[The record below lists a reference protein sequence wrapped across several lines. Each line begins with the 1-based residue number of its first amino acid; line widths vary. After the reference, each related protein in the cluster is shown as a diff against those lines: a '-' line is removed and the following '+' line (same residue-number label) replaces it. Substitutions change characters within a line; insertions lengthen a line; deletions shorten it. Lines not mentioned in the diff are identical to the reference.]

1 MNEGTKD
8 KNLNKKLT
16 IRILKYLIVNLR
28 GKSIIVKDLKRAKF
42 GSGTE
47 RDDYVCKTRTSDGMK
62 TLIFRMEKFNLIKI
76 NKEDKENFTDYE
88 IKLSENM
95 NEQAERFNYSE
106 LGAGILFL
114 FIVNKK
120 RKFREWCF
128 DLWNLTHNEED
139 KISKKDIPN
148 ETIGKI
154 GQEVILILHDSKKSM
169 KRREMEKELRTNST
183 QLKKWLTFLKEREII
198 FERYSEETKVYS
210 LNQNSP
216 MVKLF
221 GLIPEDN
228 LDMQELFLS
237 NALASGEEIYS
248 DLLLQI
254 LLRPE
259 YAKLLPKV

>member
-8 KNLNKKLT
+8 KNLNKKLA

-106 LGAGILFL
+106 LGAEILILF
-114 FIVNKK
+114 IINKK
-120 RKFREWCF
+120 RRFREWCF
-128 DLWNLTHNEED
+128 DLWNLTHNKED
-139 KISKKDIPN
+139 RIDQRDIPN

-154 GQEVILILHDSKKSM
+154 GQEVILVLYDFKKPM
-169 KRREMEKELRTNST
+169 KRREMEKELRTNSV
-183 QLKKWLTFLKEREII
+183 QLKKWLSFLKEREII
-198 FERYSEETKVYS
+198 FERYSEGTKTYS
-210 LNQNSP
+210 LNQNSS

-221 GLIPEDN
+221 SFIPEDDLN
-228 LDMQELFLS
+228 IQELFLS
-237 NALASGEEIYS
+237 NTLASGEEIYS

-254 LLRPE
+254 LMRPE
-259 YAKLLPKV
+259 YAKLLPNV